1 MYSLIYSEASSQ
13 RAEAIATGLR
23 AAGRDS
29 RIRRLSEFKSG
40 HEEPCD
46 GVVIDGMSPNGAR
59 CKDRYEAVGQRVFVV
74 PVGASDES
82 IATGEIF
89 KAWLNPAAA
98 VEQPKPAAKPSA
110 ATPGK

>member
-1 MYSLIYSEASSQ
+1 MYALIYSEASSL
-13 RAEAIATGLR
+13 RADAIAKGLR

-29 RIRRLSEFKSG
+29 RIRHLSEFKSG

-59 CKDRYEAVGQRVFVV
+59 CKDRYETIGQRVFVV
-74 PVGASDES
+74 PVGATDDA

-89 KAWLNPAAA
+89 TAWLSPA
-98 VEQPKPAAKPSA
+98 VPVKTTKPAAKPSA
-110 ATPGK
+110 ATSDK